1 MKKTIKKILLAIG
14 IVIILISFLRIYLYD
29 DFSNAI
35 DGGNYFVAFL
45 IDIIA
50 GNYFPLLPY
59 LGFGLIGAYFG
70 LILADNPSKKKIRR
84 MIWIGVGWIV
94 AAIVAF
100 IIPDSIYETL
110 GLLDD
115 IFFDYII
122 VMFEI
127 GFFIV
132 VGIPLLLVFF
142 NKRGDKTNPSHR
154 DKKKISTIF
163 LRFSTNSLTFFLLE
177 RPISEI
183 FALILN
189 LSIPGWNNYIW
200 TSILYGLFLVLFWF
214 IIIPRGN

>member
-1 MKKTIKKILLAIG
+1 
-14 IVIILISFLRIYLYD
+14 
-29 DFSNAI
+29 
-35 DGGNYFVAFL
+35 
-45 IDIIA
+45 
-50 GNYFPLLPY
+50 
-59 LGFGLIGAYFG
+59 
-70 LILADNPSKKKIRR
+70 

-94 AAIVAF
+94 AAIIAF
-100 IIPDSIYETL
+100 IIPDSVYESL

-132 VGIPLLLVFF
+132 VGIPLLLLFF
-142 NKRGDKTNPSHR
+142 NKRGDKTNPSNR

-177 RPISEI
+177 RPISET

-189 LSIPGWNNYIW
+189 FIIPGWNNYIW
-200 TSILYGLFLVLFWF
+200 TCILYGLFLILFWF
-214 IIIPRGN
+214 IIAFIWNLFDFKGSFEWLLLKFFKISKYQTDKKYWSEFNSTLSLLVW